1 MKDFSPH
8 AILRSPLT
16 SDSTVEGLIRDSLAS
31 SNGEGPVFLLID
43 PLPSP
48 TQKDEPSSLGRWREL
63 ERSPDVEEG
72 LEQED

>member
-1 MKDFSPH
+1 MKDFYPH

-16 SDSTVEGLIRDSLAS
+16 SDEEVEGLIQDSLIS
-31 SNGEGPVFLLID
+31 SNDEDPVVLLID

-63 ERSPDVEEG
+63 ERPPDVEEEP
-72 LEQED
+72 EQED